1 MAGDVV
7 VAGRSRGAPVT
18 KLVCRLLDRND
29 QMLGWCW
36 HIAAMRGDGC
46 LRSTLPVVLDVD
58 ENGIGEVL
66 SVHWADMNVETR
78 IPMPSLPVQRGQALT
93 IFPANAPMVQAGTP
107 PEKRLPPVTTKAVEV
122 AVPVGQLGAVG

>member
-1 MAGDVV
+1 M
-7 VAGRSRGAPVT
+7 T
-18 KLVCRLLDRND
+18 KLVCRLLDAND
-29 QMLGWCW
+29 HMLGWCW

-58 ENGIGEVL
+58 EDGTGSVM

-78 IPMPSLPVQRGQALT
+78 IPLPDVVVKRGQALS
-93 IFPANAPMVQAGTP
+93 IFPAHAPMIQCGTP

-122 AVPVGQLGAVG
+122 SVPVGQLGAAG

>member
-1 MAGDVV
+1 M
-7 VAGRSRGAPVT
+7 T
-18 KLVCRLLDRND
+18 KLVCRLLDADD

-58 ENGIGEVL
+58 ESGTGVVL

-78 IPMPSLPVQRGQALT
+78 IQMPVPFMVKRGDSLT
-93 IFPANAPMVQAGTP
+93 IFPSNAPMLQAGTP
-107 PEKRLPPVTTKAVEV
+107 PEKRLPPVSTRQAIDVT
-122 AVPVGQLGAVG
+122 VPVGSLGALG